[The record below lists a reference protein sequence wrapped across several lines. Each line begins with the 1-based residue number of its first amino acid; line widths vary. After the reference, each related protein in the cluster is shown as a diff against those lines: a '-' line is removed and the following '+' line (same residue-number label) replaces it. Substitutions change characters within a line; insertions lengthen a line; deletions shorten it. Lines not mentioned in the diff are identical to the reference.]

1 MTEELNAPDRDRT
14 KGCTGGELGC
24 RRCHPLIGVEHVGQV
39 VSP

>member
-1 MTEELNAPDRDRT
+1 MIDELNALDRDST

-24 RRCHPLIGVEHVGQV
+24 RRCHPLIVVEHVGQL